1 MVSMCAEWVV
11 NFREYQSFN
20 YKEEISMSDFSYKT
34 DVHINAPIERV
45 YRYLAD
51 FPRHVEWNHQPQAM
65 TALTEGETAVGSQ
78 YRTEETNPSN
88 MPLMQRIMMPLMRMR
103 YKSETFTIAEIT
115 DLNPNKRV
123 AWTAH
128 APNKQGKKLMQMH
141 WELLLE
147 EKNGGTQVTQSC
159 EIDPPAD
166 SPFASMVSDDMV
178 ANGKAETARNLKR
191 LKSILEA

>member
-1 MVSMCAEWVV
+1 MA
-11 NFREYQSFN
+11 
-20 YKEEISMSDFSYKT
+20 KFSYQT
-34 DVHINAPIERV
+34 GIFINAPAHKA

-65 TALTEGETAVGSQ
+65 TALTPGETAVGSQ

-88 MPLMQRIMMPLMRMR
+88 MPFMRKMMMMLVMMPMIRMR
-103 YKSETFTIAEIT
+103 YKAERFTVAEIT
-115 DLNPNKRV
+115 DLTPNKRI

-128 APNKQGKKLMQMH
+128 VPTKDGKKLMQMH
-141 WELLLE
+141 WSLLFE
-147 EKNGGTQVTQSC
+147 EKDGGTQVTQGC

-178 ANGKAETARNLKR
+178 ASGKAETARNLKR
-191 LKSILEA
+191 LKSILES